1 MAARAGLRVSEL
13 IVEMTVDEAIVSAN
27 WRKNW
32 PVIPEMNAQGM
43 NTAESTSPTAI
54 TGAETSLIAW
64 IVASRGVMPVLDVV
78 LDRLDDHDRVVH
90 HDADRQHQPEERQ
103 VVEREARTPP

>member
-13 IVEMTVDEAIVSAN
+13 IVERTVADAMVSAN

-54 TGAETSLIAW
+54 TGADTSLIAW
-64 IVASRGVMPVLDVV
+64 IVAALGVIPCSM
-78 LDRLDDHDRVVH
+78 
-90 HDADRQHQPEERQ
+90 
-103 VVEREARTPP
+103 